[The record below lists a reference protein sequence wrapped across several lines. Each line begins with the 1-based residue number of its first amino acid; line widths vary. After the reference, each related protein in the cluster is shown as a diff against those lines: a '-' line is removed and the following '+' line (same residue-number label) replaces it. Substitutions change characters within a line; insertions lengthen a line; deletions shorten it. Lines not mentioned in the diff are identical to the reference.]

1 MIRIFDI
8 FFSFIAFTVFF
19 PIFVIV
25 SVFLRMTGEGEI
37 IFLQKRIGLGGQ
49 EFRIIKFAT
58 MLKNSSNMGTGN
70 ITVKNDPRILPFGK
84 FLRSSKINELP
95 QLINILKGEMSI
107 IGPRPLTKDQFDKYP
122 MNIQEELKKIRPGLS
137 GIGSIIFR
145 NEEEILELEQNLKM
159 HEDILSYKATLESW
173 YYRNRSI
180 YLYFLT
186 IFLTLLVVIFP
197 SVKPINILPK
207 SLPKAPE
214 DIKDLLP

>member
-70 ITVKNDPRILPFGK
+70 ITVKNEPRILPFGK

-107 IGPRPLTKDQFDKYP
+107 IGPSPLTKDQFDK
-122 MNIQEELKKIRPGLS
+122 
-137 GIGSIIFR
+137 
-145 NEEEILELEQNLKM
+145 
-159 HEDILSYKATLESW
+159 
-173 YYRNRSI
+173 
-180 YLYFLT
+180 
-186 IFLTLLVVIFP
+186 
-197 SVKPINILPK
+197 
-207 SLPKAPE
+207 
-214 DIKDLLP
+214 